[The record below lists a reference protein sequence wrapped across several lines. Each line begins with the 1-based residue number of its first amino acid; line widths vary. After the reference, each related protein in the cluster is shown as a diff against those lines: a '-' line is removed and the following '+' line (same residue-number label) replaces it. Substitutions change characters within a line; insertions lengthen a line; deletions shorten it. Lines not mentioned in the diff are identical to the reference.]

1 MTTSFKRIQILT
13 DLLKKHNIRNIV
25 FSPGS
30 RNAPLVLAFK
40 SDSFFNSKV
49 IVDERS
55 AAFIALGMSQQLQ
68 EPVIICCTSGSAT
81 LNYSPAICEAF
92 YQRIPLL
99 ILTADRPPE
108 WIDQGEGQSIN
119 QNSIYNNY
127 VGGSFQFPVDENKD
141 TLWQSGRITNEAVN
155 LCKTTSL
162 PVHINLP
169 FREPLYNTS
178 EALISKRKVH
188 QTTTE
193 KKISNHEWID
203 IIEQWKN
210 YSKKLII
217 CGQLNKNKKLNE
229 LIKRLSKEENTVV
242 LTETTSNIS
251 DTTFINSIDK
261 ILERVDENE
270 EFIPEL
276 IISIGGAIVS
286 KKIKTLFRKH
296 NPKEHWCISE
306 STSPMDVFTSL
317 TRVIP
322 INPEQFFSALLQKIN
337 SGSSDNFQKKWLNE
351 NSIAEQNHS
360 TFLKK
365 APWSDLKAHEIIS
378 KQIPENTH
386 VQLGNSTS
394 IRYAQLFTFSQNLHF
409 FGNRG
414 VSGIDGSTSTAIG
427 AAIASKKETLLITGD
442 LSFVYDNN
450 AFWNNYV
457 PHNLKVI
464 VLNNNGGD
472 IFNIIPGAS
481 ETEYC
486 DENFVSNNSSS
497 IELLSKAHGID
508 FMKASSAIEL
518 EDVLPVLFKSKKAT
532 LLEIDTKTC
541 KNSEVL
547 NAYFKE
553 IKS

>member
-178 EALISKRKVH
+178 EALISKRKIH

-276 IISIGGAIVS
+276 IISLGGAIVS

-296 NPKEHWCISE
+296 NPNEHWCISE
-306 STSPMDVFTSL
+306 STKPMDVFTSL

-322 INPEQFFSALLQKIN
+322 INPEQFFSGLLQKIN
-337 SGSSDNFQKKWLNE
+337 FE
-351 NSIAEQNHS
+351 
-360 TFLKK
+360 
-365 APWSDLKAHEIIS
+365 
-378 KQIPENTH
+378 
-386 VQLGNSTS
+386 
-394 IRYAQLFTFSQNLHF
+394 
-409 FGNRG
+409 
-414 VSGIDGSTSTAIG
+414 
-427 AAIASKKETLLITGD
+427 
-442 LSFVYDNN
+442 
-450 AFWNNYV
+450 
-457 PHNLKVI
+457 
-464 VLNNNGGD
+464 
-472 IFNIIPGAS
+472 
-481 ETEYC
+481 
-486 DENFVSNNSSS
+486 
-497 IELLSKAHGID
+497 
-508 FMKASSAIEL
+508 
-518 EDVLPVLFKSKKAT
+518 
-532 LLEIDTKTC
+532 
-541 KNSEVL
+541 
-547 NAYFKE
+547 
-553 IKS
+553 